1 MVYLLKTTILNG
13 FSSRPTWGFRFAS
26 AFSCSQRRL
35 DRLRRAAAHGR
46 AQVLKKNGGIK
57 IPIEGL
63 LTEVDLS
70 DFCGYL
76 TKLEV
81 DVSDFSG

>member
-1 MVYLLKTTILNG
+1 MAFHHVQRGG
-13 FSSRPTWGFRFAS
+13 FVSPALFPAAS
-26 AFSCSQRRL
+26 AVWT
-35 DRLRRAAAHGR
+35 HGR